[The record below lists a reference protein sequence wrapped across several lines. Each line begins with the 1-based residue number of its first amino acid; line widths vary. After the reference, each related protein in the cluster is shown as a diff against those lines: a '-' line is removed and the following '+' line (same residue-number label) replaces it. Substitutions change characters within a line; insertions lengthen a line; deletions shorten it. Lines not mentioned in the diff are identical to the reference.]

1 MNFALPAITLL
12 LLLLPGILAVQGFL
26 GKIGRKTSDPVG
38 QAGITWAWLVALL
51 IAPIIHLGLSAV
63 LVWLHLAWP
72 PDLHAIFVLLSGEFA
87 DQAEFSRTASSVID
101 APWRITFYFLL
112 ASLMGLALGRLAQL
126 LVRGTELDRRFGSL
140 HFGNDWH
147 YLFNGEIQ
155 PDMPR
160 PNAVVVAATV
170 EHAGQVY
177 LYVGYLR
184 DYAVDR
190 DGELKRLHMNS
201 VVRRRIG
208 DDREPGQSQQMPDR
222 TGRFYP
228 ITGDEL
234 VIIFRDVRTLNVRYL
249 YIKPEEPAPT
259 TNRGRQRA
267 SR

>member
-51 IAPIIHLGLSAV
+51 IAPIIHLGLSTV
-63 LVWLHLAWP
+63 LVALHVGLP
-72 PDLHAIFVLLSGEFA
+72 PDLHALFVLLSGQFA
-87 DQAEFSRTASSVID
+87 DKADFSRTIDSVI
-101 APWRITFYFLL
+101 ATPWRVTLYFLFAAL
-112 ASLMGLALGRLAQL
+112 VGLALGRLAQL
-126 LVRGTELDRRFGSL
+126 LVRGSELDRRFGSL

-147 YLFNGEIQ
+147 YLFNGEIRS
-155 PDMPR
+155 DVPR
-160 PNAVVVAATV
+160 PDAVVVAATV
-170 EHAGQVY
+170 EHAGQCY

-208 DDREPGQSQQMPDR
+208 DDREPGEQQQIPDR

-234 VIIFRDVRTLNVRYL
+234 VIIFKDVRTLNVRYL
-249 YIKPEEPAPT
+249 YIKPK
-259 TNRGRQRA
+259 
-267 SR
+267 

>member
-1 MNFALPAITLL
+1 VNFALPAITLL

-38 QAGITWAWLVALL
+38 QAGITWALLAALLVA
-51 IAPIIHLGLSAV
+51 PVIHLSLSAA

-72 PDLHAIFVLLSGEFA
+72 PDLHAIFVLLSGDFGDKADFA
-87 DQAEFSRTASSVID
+87 RTIDTVIG
-101 APWRITFYFLL
+101 APWRVTLYFLR
-112 ASLMGLALGRLAQL
+112 AAFVGLVVGRLVQL
-126 LVRGTELDRRFGSL
+126 LVRATKLDRRVGSL

-147 YLFNGEIQ
+147 YLFSGEIDSDRRR
-155 PDMPR
+155 PD
-160 PNAVVVAATV
+160 AVVVAATV

-208 DDREPGQSQQMPDR
+208 DDREPGQMQHIPDR
-222 TGRFYP
+222 SGRFYP

-234 VIIFRDVRTLNVRYL
+234 VIIFRDIRTLNVRYL
-249 YIKPEEPAPT
+249 YFKPK
-259 TNRGRQRA
+259 
-267 SR
+267 